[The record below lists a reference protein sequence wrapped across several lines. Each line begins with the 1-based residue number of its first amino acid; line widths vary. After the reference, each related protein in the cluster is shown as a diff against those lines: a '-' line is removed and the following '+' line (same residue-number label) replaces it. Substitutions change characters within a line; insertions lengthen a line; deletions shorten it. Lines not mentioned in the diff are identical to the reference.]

1 MKRRALL
8 VGINTYD
15 YMEGLSCCQEDALA
29 MQRVLAFHEDHAPN
43 FACRVLLGGER
54 PGVGS
59 EPEQAASYGRVTFNC
74 LHRALEELFAFD
86 GMVLFYFSGH
96 GYPDKQGVFLVTQ
109 DGNDI
114 LPGILLRDLL
124 LMANA
129 SPAAEVVLIIDSCFS
144 GALGE
149 AERVRDLADFHLRPG
164 ITLLA
169 ASMARQQARE
179 LNGHGIFTHLVI
191 GALKG
196 GASDV
201 RGQISAAS
209 IYAYVEQAL
218 GPWDQRPIYK
228 SNASQLSTIRFF
240 TPDVSDEELRQLPQF
255 FPTPDYLFVLDP
267 SYEVTRV
274 AQATPEH
281 IRIFKLFK
289 RYQVARLLRPSMG
302 EDLYFAALR
311 GHSVELTPLGQF
323 YWHLA
328 RGQLLGNSLQPV
340 PSRRRMMPDAE
351 TIARFFH
358 ETYERLAPAFGY
370 ETHEAT
376 RVPWEEVPE
385 QNRQLMIAVASEVLA
400 LLFAPTQALT
410 ATTATQGHALS
421 GQEGGPVGENAC

>member
-1 MKRRALL
+1 
-8 VGINTYD
+8 
-15 YMEGLSCCQEDALA
+15 MEGLSWCQEDALA
-29 MQRVLAFHEDHAPN
+29 MQDVLAFHEDHAPN
-43 FACRVLLGGER
+43 FACRVLLGGQR
-54 PGVGS
+54 AGVGP
-59 EPEQAASYGRVTFNC
+59 EPDLTVSYERVTFNS

-96 GYPDKQGVFLVTQ
+96 GYPGEQGVFLVTQ
-109 DGNDI
+109 DGNEV
-114 LPGILLRDLL
+114 LPGIVLRDVL

-144 GALGE
+144 SALAE
-149 AERVRDLADFHLRPG
+149 AERVGDLPDFHLRPG

-169 ASMARQQARE
+169 ASMAGQQARE
-179 LNGHGIFTHLVI
+179 ISGHGVFTHLVI

-218 GPWDQRPIYK
+218 GPWDQRPIYR
-228 SNASQLSTIRFF
+228 SNASQLSTIRCF
-240 TPDVSDEELRQLPQF
+240 TPDVSDEELRRLPCF
-255 FPTPDYLFVLDP
+255 FPTSDHLFFLDP

-274 AQATPEH
+274 AEATPEH

-323 YWHLA
+323 YWYLA
-328 RGQLLGNSLQPV
+328 RSHLLGNSLPPV
-340 PSRRRMMPDAE
+340 SSRRRIMPDAE
-351 TIARFFH
+351 SIAKLFH
-358 ETYERLAPAFGY
+358 EAYERLAPAFGY
-370 ETHEAT
+370 ET
-376 RVPWEEVPE
+376 RVASRVTWEEVPE
-385 QNRQLMIAVASEVLA
+385 RNRQLMIAVAGEVLA
-400 LLFAPTQALT
+400 LLFPAEEALIS
-410 ATTATQGHALS
+410 TTPA
-421 GQEGGPVGENAC
+421 QESICPENGC